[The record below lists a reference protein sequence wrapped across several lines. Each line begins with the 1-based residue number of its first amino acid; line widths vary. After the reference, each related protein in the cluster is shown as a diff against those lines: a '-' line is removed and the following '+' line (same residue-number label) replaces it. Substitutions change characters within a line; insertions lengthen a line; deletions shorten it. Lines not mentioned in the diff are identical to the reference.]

1 MKVAIV
7 AAEVS
12 PWAKAGGLAD
22 VIGALPAAFKR
33 AGADPAVILPG
44 YSSIMTNIAARQV
57 GGLMTAYVG
66 VDRQD
71 FRVLLAEDS
80 EGTPLYL
87 IDHPGFFGREGVYGE
102 RGSDYQDNLRRFI
115 FFGKAAA
122 ITAANI
128 VKPDVVHAHD
138 WHAAVSAIM
147 LRADGGLRAR
157 SANATV
163 AFTIHNLAFQGIY
176 DVGEFPLLGI
186 DWSYFTIDGLEFYG
200 RMNLMKGAIV
210 LADGVSTVSP
220 AYAREVTSSADLGFG
235 LEGVLRA
242 RGDRFV
248 GILNGADYREWDPR
262 NDPLIAAKYDP
273 KKPAGKRVCNRE
285 LRASLK
291 LPDRPCPVIGMV
303 TRMTSQKGCDLLRAA
318 LADLM
323 ALDVQLVM
331 LASGDA
337 ALEEF
342 FRTAEKRY
350 PDRLRVLTHFDN
362 AVAHRIQAGS
372 DAFLMPSRF
381 EPCGLTQMY
390 ALKYGTAPIVRATGG
405 LRDTVTEFDAA
416 TGIGNGFVFEDYL
429 PQALVAAV
437 GRMRETF
444 NRAAAWKRLMQ
455 NCFAADFSWDR
466 AARNYMDWFSSLRS
480 GSKMEAAQG

>member
-1 MKVAIV
+1 M
-7 AAEVS
+7 
-12 PWAKAGGLAD
+12 
-22 VIGALPAAFKR
+22 IGDLPAAFKR
-33 AGADPAVILPG
+33 AGAEPAVILPG
-44 YSSIMTNIAARQV
+44 YSSVMTNLAAKQV

-66 VDRQD
+66 VDRQE
-71 FRVLLAEDS
+71 FRVLRAEDA

-122 ITAANI
+122 MTAADI
-128 VKPDVVHAHD
+128 VRPDVVHAHD
-138 WHAAVSAIM
+138 WHAAAAAIV
-147 LRADGGLRAR
+147 LRADAELRAR
-157 SANATV
+157 TANATV

-176 DVGEFPLLGI
+176 DVSEFPLLGI

-200 RMNLMKGAIV
+200 RMNLMKGAIL

-220 AYAREVTSSADLGFG
+220 TYAREVTSGSDLGFG
-235 LEGVLRA
+235 LDGVLRA

-248 GILNGADYREWDPR
+248 GILNGADYREWDPQ
-262 NDPLIAAKYDP
+262 NDAMIAAAYSAR
-273 KKPAGKRVCNRE
+273 KPAGKRVCTRQ
-285 LRASLK
+285 LRASLE

-303 TRMTSQKGCDLLRAA
+303 TRMTSQKGCDLLRDA
-318 LADLM
+318 LAELM

-337 ALEEF
+337 ALEHF
-342 FRTAEKRY
+342 FRAAEKRY
-350 PDRLRVLTHFDN
+350 PERLRVLTHFDN
-362 AVAHRIQAGS
+362 ALAHRIQAGS

-405 LRDTVTEFDAA
+405 LRDTVTEFDSAA
-416 TGIGNGFVFEDYL
+416 GIGNGFVFEDYR

-444 NRAAAWKRLMQ
+444 DNGAAWKRLMQ

-466 AARNYMDWFSSLRS
+466 AARNYLEWFSTLRT
-480 GSKMEAAQG
+480 GIKGKAAQG